1 MPTSVSLHEI
11 DISKTE
17 VVKLD
22 NGWVI
27 RLYDDKDNNNN
38 VCLFVDRAQDIYD
51 FSKKMIALTVLELS
65 ASVKQDKVNV

>member
-27 RLYDDKDNNNN
+27 RLYDNKDNNNN
-38 VCLFVDRAQDIYD
+38 VCLFLDRARDIHEL
-51 FSKKMIALTVLELS
+51 SKQLLSLTVTEIAN
-65 ASVKQDKVNV
+65 ASKEITNV